1 MSRLRIYIAARISRR
16 HEAHDLGR
24 QLQALGH
31 VITSRW
37 MRPDAD
43 HVAPSEESKE
53 VAYPDRQRFALE
65 DLADLTHSDCVI
77 LLGEPPRNTSR
88 GGRLVEFGIAL
99 GFGCRVI
106 VIGHR
111 ETVFQCLPEVEF
123 YPTWGALI
131 RQFKKNTT
139 RGPNET

>member
-1 MSRLRIYIAARISRR
+1 MSLRIYIAGRITRR
-16 HEAHDLGR
+16 HEAHALGR
-24 QLQALGH
+24 QLQSLGH

-37 MRPDAD
+37 MRPEAD
-43 HVAPSEESKE
+43 HVAPEGKSEEA
-53 VAYPDRQRFALE
+53 AYPDRQRFALE
-65 DLADLTHSDCVI
+65 DVEDLTHSDCAI

-99 GFGCRVI
+99 GFGCRVM

-123 YPTWGALI
+123 YATEGALVA
-131 RQFKKNTT
+131 RLKK
-139 RGPNET
+139 EQEAS

>member
-1 MSRLRIYIAARISRR
+1 MSGLRIYIAARISRR
-16 HEAHDLGR
+16 HEAHALGR

-43 HVAPSEESKE
+43 HVAPCGLSEE
-53 VAYPDRQRFALE
+53 VAYPERQRFALE
-65 DLADLTHSDCVI
+65 DLEDLRHSDCLV
-77 LLGEPPRNTSR
+77 LMGEPARNTSR

-99 GFGCRVI
+99 GLGCRVM
-106 VIGHR
+106 VIGYR

-123 YPTWGALI
+123 YPTEAALI
-131 RQFKKNTT
+131 ARLEKK
-139 RGPNET
+139 EQEEYV

>member
-1 MSRLRIYIAARISRR
+1 MRRWHIYIAARITRR
-16 HEAHDLGR
+16 HEAHALGR

-43 HVAPSEESKE
+43 HVAPCGQSEEP
-53 VAYPDRQRFALE
+53 AYPDRQRFALE
-65 DLADLTHSDCVI
+65 DLEDLTHSDCAI

-88 GGRLVEFGIAL
+88 GGRLVEFGIAV
-99 GFGCRVI
+99 GFGYRVM

-123 YPTWGALI
+123 YETQAALVA
-131 RQFKKNTT
+131 RLKSEGEQA
-139 RGPNET
+139 